1 MEHRTHTGNGTQ
13 DPDPYLEWNPGSG
26 PTLGM
31 EPRILSWWRKL
42 ASYSPDP
49 EYLFERELVPG
60 SLHLHKPDL
69 TTLRVPQGQVRQP
82 RPSDRGRLRE
92 TDRKI
97 GEQSGETQQVQN
109 KLGQNKYGNGNVLL
123 RTQLPPYR

>member
-1 MEHRTHTGNGTQ
+1 MEIRIHIHTVNGTP
-13 DPDPYLEWNPGSG
+13 DPDTGTPWEWNPG

-82 RPSDRGRLRE
+82 RPSERGR
-92 TDRKI
+92 
-97 GEQSGETQQVQN
+97 
-109 KLGQNKYGNGNVLL
+109 
-123 RTQLPPYR
+123 